1 MATKLMEIGNQRRPE
16 LSNVGVYRTK
26 DDNQYN
32 INHPY
37 VQAQGVTDK
46 YGKNPQGTGE
56 EWLSVGDLNDRT
68 ARLGVNS
75 AGSLLKNKYQKK
87 SFGNEYDNDDVTYP

>member
-75 AGSLLKNKYQKK
+75 PGSLRKLKYQKK
-87 SFGNEYDNDDVTYP
+87 GFGDEYDIDYINRP